1 MHPDMCGC
9 RSLQVVTHTKAIA
22 ALLQDVLHERCGAQP
37 TIDLQRTTPEEGFR
51 TQESITW
58 IKKHGPS
65 DDVAG
70 GTPSVASAALA
81 TGRRSAAPQHPGQA
95 TRPLQEAP
103 AWLLQDPIAQI
114 THSANLNL
122 LAIHISSLSSSKLT
136 GNPDPPAHTAVT
148 QHAVDAPPDPCF
160 LSGVRNGNPETL
172 VLSLAWNSGG
182 GHTRKSGCF
191 CSEQVHTSPR
201 LNIGS
206 NSSRKLT

>member
-9 RSLQVVTHTKAIA
+9 RSLQVVIHTKAIA

-37 TIDLQRTTPEEGFR
+37 TIDLQQATPEEGFR

-114 THSANLNL
+114 THSRANLNL
-122 LAIHISSLSSSKLT
+122 LAI
-136 GNPDPPAHTAVT
+136 
-148 QHAVDAPPDPCF
+148 
-160 LSGVRNGNPETL
+160 R
-172 VLSLAWNSGG
+172 G
-182 GHTRKSGCF
+182 GHTRKSGYF
-191 CSEQVHTSPR
+191 CSEQIHTSPR
-201 LNIGS
+201 LNIGA